1 MSGQLPNGTHINP
14 KFAKK
19 VHINPKFVK
28 NEEKCNSTVHVNP
41 NFAKRALPP
50 IPKAAETSPKKASNP
65 SNPKAHLNP
74 NFISEYKMAIEGK
87 IHVNPN
93 FPVPKISPTSALEK
107 ENIKTPKTGPMKT
120 PMNTFSSATKT
131 LFKKIGNRKLVRVK
145 ASQETPKTFTKI
157 GVYQVSQQV
166 LDRNLAKNLKMSRKA
181 KKFVK
186 VFFLHSVL
194 NLLIKTF
201 SARILQ
207 VSETKR
213 CLINLGGVLILSNI
227 S

>member
-14 KFAKK
+14 KFAQK

-28 NEEKCNSTVHVNP
+28 NEEKCNSSVHVNP

-50 IPKAAETSPKKASNP
+50 IPKAAETSPKKA

-107 ENIKTPKTGPMKT
+107 ENIKTPKTGSMKT

-131 LFKKIGNRKLVRVK
+131 LFKKFGNRKLVRVK

-157 GVYQVSQQV
+157 GMCQIYFFPYLSDINFFFYRNEKIDQNRISQ
-166 LDRNLAKNLKMSRKA
+166 S
-181 KKFVK
+181 KK
-186 VFFLHSVL
+186 SGITED
-194 NLLIKTF
+194 NPTF
-201 SARILQ
+201 
-207 VSETKR
+207 T
-213 CLINLGGVLILSNI
+213 
-227 S
+227 